1 MELPRLFGP
10 YELVRRLASGA
21 MVDVYLAQARSV
33 AGFQKAVAIKM
44 IRVSQSDED
53 PDFVSQLVEEA
64 NIASRLSHKN
74 VVQVIDL
81 GEIDHQHY
89 IAMEYVD
96 GVDLAKLLSRLGPRR
111 SAVSPRLAAYIM
123 REVCEGLDHA
133 HRKAD
138 NAGKPLRIVHRD
150 VTPSNILISFAG
162 EVKLTDFGLAK
173 ASLRAAATQAG
184 QIKGKYSYMAPEQA
198 KGHAVDARTDVFA
211 AALVLYEL
219 VTGRQAYPD
228 APLPLMLERITR
240 AIFEPAEKLRADLPP
255 ALADILR
262 RAMSADPSQRHPSAR
277 ALADDLTVF
286 LYTQDPQP
294 ESELA
299 QLLERVSDSARS
311 HLAPL
316 GAPLVDDESNEVTNL
331 EAHRAV
337 KAVATT
343 LNPAVAAR
351 KPPPPAPAPRSIPPP
366 PPNVAR
372 TRHAPG
378 GRPQPPPAADPH
390 PSGGGVRPALK
401 PTQTPPPMPAAS
413 GASDA
418 ADQLYRKTP
427 SVLRAPSIPGPAR
440 PPPRR
445 HALAADDNPTEVMDD
460 ASPDAELL
468 AAAAAAASL
477 AQRPQRPAAAEQKP
491 AAQAPASASPPPA
504 LVSAAHAAASSA
516 QAAASLASA
525 TASQPGVAAPQGAL
539 IDQNAAIAQ
548 VNAVIP
554 NQNAAIAQANA
565 AAAQASAAAQA
576 NAAAQV
582 SAVASQP
589 DVTQRPDAVAK
600 SPVGFDAPPPE
611 SLRPPRKQHDPL
623 STDPDTLVKAPPL
636 AARPPDVTAPH
647 KAIPRA
653 APPQSQAPIFIAVAV
668 GVVVGLGGAM
678 LVLLLKG

>member
-460 ASPDAELL
+460 ASPDADAPRRSCCGGL
-468 AAAAAAASL
+468 ARAAPSAPRSGRAEARGASSSL
-477 AQRPQRPAAAEQKP
+477 GV
-491 AAQAPASASPPPA
+491 ASASPRLRGA
-504 LVSAAHAAASSA
+504 RGRVFGAGRCFARERDRLAARRRGSAGRAHRSERRHRAG
-516 QAAASLASA
+516 QRRH
-525 TASQPGVAAPQGAL
+525 SQPERRHRAGQRGRCA
-539 IDQNAAIAQ
+539 
-548 VNAVIP
+548 
-554 NQNAAIAQANA
+554 
-565 AAAQASAAAQA
+565 ASAAAQA